1 MSLCI
6 LEHGAL
12 PLGWPTPQIKLRRGG
27 NVYQHGG
34 FKYPNRQHDL
44 VNAVGGSGHFS
55 SQLLSHSQRSWT
67 SCGTQSHNEIYWP
80 SSAVDSDELGL
91 EQQAHCRKFAIEW
104 GSGAYFGMIIRI
116 PSKSSSGRELNGVCR
131 RAFKRSLLITVLSFS

>member
-44 VNAVGGSGHFS
+44 VNAVPATFRASTYLTGVFLGADCLLLLVGGW
-55 SQLLSHSQRSWT
+55 L
-67 SCGTQSHNEIYWP
+67 
-80 SSAVDSDELGL
+80 A
-91 EQQAHCRKFAIEW
+91 
-104 GSGAYFGMIIRI
+104 
-116 PSKSSSGRELNGVCR
+116 GRMNTKNSVQYL
-131 RAFKRSLLITVLSFS
+131 A